1 MARHCPFKIDFKL
14 KFIIHTYNKLN
25 DEKKVG
31 HDNKRLHL
39 QERVVVAK
47 EAKISSWQLPRCR
60 YKILQLEQ
68 DSESQRGLISS
79 RILGLQRKGLTP
91 IQGSCLFKLLLCL
104 IDFFHDNF
112 CCG

>member
-1 MARHCPFKIDFKL
+1 M
-14 KFIIHTYNKLN
+14 
-25 DEKKVG
+25 KKKEEG
-31 HDNKRLHL
+31 HDNKRLNL

-68 DSESQRGLISS
+68 VSESQRDQISS
-79 RILGLQRKGLTP
+79 RILGLQWKGHTP

-104 IDFFHDNF
+104 VDCFHDNF
-112 CCG
+112 CC